1 MIFFPTLR
9 EAETGNFEALRETIV
24 SEMIDD
30 QSDYVADTMAQMMAV
45 GGSEM
50 SSYMINEI
58 TNIEPTDTGGNMSMD
73 VLASFTELAPEK
85 MTEFYQSDPNM
96 MDSLT
101 TYAFENA
108 TEEDVGM
115 ISDMM
120 QETPG
125 GNTAYLM
132 ANMVEHNPEMIADV
146 YHNLS
151 EQDFDLF
158 YHIETAKAE
167 DTIFKCMDNL
177 LMDPAMTPGYD
188 PVTGITLMPDPAMTP
203 GYA

>member
-1 MIFFPTLR
+1 
-9 EAETGNFEALRETIV
+9 
-24 SEMIDD
+24 
-30 QSDYVADTMAQMMAV
+30 
-45 GGSEM
+45 
-50 SSYMINEI
+50 MINEI

-73 VLASFTELAPEK
+73 VLASFTELAPER
-85 MTEFYQSDPNM
+85 MTEFYESDPNM
-96 MDSLT
+96 MDTLT

-108 TEEDVGM
+108 TEEDIGM

-151 EQDFDLF
+151 EQNFDLF
-158 YHIETAKAE
+158 NHIETARS
-167 DTIFKCMDNL
+167 
-177 LMDPAMTPGYD
+177 
-188 PVTGITLMPDPAMTP
+188 
-203 GYA
+203 

>member
-1 MIFFPTLR
+1 MI
-9 EAETGNFEALRETIV
+9 
-24 SEMIDD
+24 D

-108 TEEDVGM
+108 TEEDIGM
-115 ISDMM
+115 ISNMM

-125 GNTAYLM
+125 GKHSLPNGEY
-132 ANMVEHNPEMIADV
+132 
-146 YHNLS
+146 
-151 EQDFDLF
+151 
-158 YHIETAKAE
+158 
-167 DTIFKCMDNL
+167 
-177 LMDPAMTPGYD
+177 G
-188 PVTGITLMPDPAMTP
+188 
-203 GYA
+203 